1 MLLNGGKL
9 QRPPTTRE
17 SGVDDKPSGNHH
29 HSRKGPTNQSYSAFA
44 FCSAAGSALHVDSSD
59 KSQGYQAHCPKHSTW
74 SSARSAWSPRWP
86 TARAPAAARLPSC
99 NKVGPCCR
107 LLPWYVLSHLWAN
120 DKMGLDGTGWLLCFR
135 HPACSSPA
143 RTSTRPVARFLS
155 PAARVVPRSRSILP
169 APSATVGGT
178 SLQIYIALV
187 LPTPAFIYPYMLPRL
202 PYSRPHE
209 PEHSPASFK
218 SSTSKQISCTS
229 RLLHPPRFV
238 RTPDSSVFD
247 SSTRLDRQRHA
258 ARPSYS
264 PSLPKHKG
272 SAATSDTTTPNHA
285 YNSPSPPPPVA
296 STPSGTF
303 GA

>member
-143 RTSTRPVARFLS
+143 RTSTRPVARFLQQHAWFLGLGPFS
-155 PAARVVPRSRSILP
+155 QLHP
-169 APSATVGGT
+169 
-178 SLQIYIALV
+178 LQLEVHRY
-187 LPTPAFIYPYMLPRL
+187 
-202 PYSRPHE
+202 
-209 PEHSPASFK
+209 K
-218 SSTSKQISCTS
+218 STSPLYS
-229 RLLHPPRFV
+229 PR
-238 RTPDSSVFD
+238 RPSYTRICSHVFLTHAHMNQ
-247 SSTRLDRQRHA
+247 STRLH
-258 ARPSYS
+258 PSKA
-264 PSLPKHKG
+264 PLP
-272 SAATSDTTTPNHA
+272 NR
-285 YNSPSPPPPVA
+285 
-296 STPSGTF
+296 
-303 GA
+303 